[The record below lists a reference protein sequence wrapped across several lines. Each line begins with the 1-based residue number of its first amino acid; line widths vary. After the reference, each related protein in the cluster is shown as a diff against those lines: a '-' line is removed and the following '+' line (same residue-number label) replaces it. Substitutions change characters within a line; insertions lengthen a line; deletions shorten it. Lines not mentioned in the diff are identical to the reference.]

1 MSARDAAL
9 DAAALDAAALTEGA
23 RIMTICN
30 ACRYCEGYCAVFPAM
45 ERRLT
50 FGQADLEFLANLC
63 HDCGDCLP
71 ACQYAPP
78 HEFAVDVP
86 RTLAQIRG
94 ATYRRYAW
102 PRAAGAAFLR
112 SGPFALQASAL
123 GVLAFALGAFL
134 FGSIS
139 KAAMIAVFLAAAA
152 YAGAVLAAG
161 VANAWRSTGGGKIGW
176 SDAAALLS
184 AVRDALQ
191 LRNLDG
197 GGEGCTPSDARRV
210 FHHLAFYGFMACF
223 AATVVAAMYDNLLGW
238 PPPYPLWSA
247 PVVLGTVG
255 GITLIAGCAGLL
267 RTATDTAFIVML
279 LLVSATGLLLLALRD
294 ATIMPVV
301 LALHLGLVL
310 GLFITMPYGKFV
322 HGFYRL
328 AALARDALER
338 KAVR

>member
-1 MSARDAAL
+1 MSADDAL
-9 DAAALDAAALTEGA
+9 NEGA

-50 FGQADLEFLANLC
+50 FGQADLEYLANLC

-86 RTLAQIRG
+86 RTLREIRSN
-94 ATYRRYAW
+94 TYRRYAW
-102 PRAAGAAFLR
+102 PKAAGVAFLH
-112 SGPFALQASAL
+112 SGAFALRASAF
-123 GVLAFALGAFL
+123 GVFAFALGAFL

-152 YAGAVLAAG
+152 YVGAVLAAG
-161 VANAWRSTGGGKIGW
+161 IANAWRATGGGKLGW
-176 SDAAALLS
+176 SDMP
-184 AVRDALQ
+184 AVLDALEDTLR
-191 LRNLDG
+191 LRNLEG
-197 GGEGCTPSDARRV
+197 GGEGCEPTKARRY
-210 FHHLAFYGFMACF
+210 FHHLAFYGFTACF

-267 RTATDTAFIVML
+267 QRAIDTAFIVVL
-279 LLVSATGLLLLALRD
+279 LLVAITGLVLLGLRNTPVMPAL
-294 ATIMPVV
+294 
-301 LALHLGLVL
+301 LALHLGVVL

-322 HGFYRL
+322 HGFYRFT
-328 AALARDALER
+328 ALVRDAVEKSQAAR
-338 KAVR
+338 